1 MPTGLASGH
10 GHIQAATHLNATL
23 SFCGGLEM
31 SSWLSLCQ
39 SHLSILWPGYC
50 QGTLLARLLSGC
62 VDLFL
67 SSLAFFQLLQ
77 ILPSFHTE
85 NTSVPTLMYN

>member
-1 MPTGLASGH
+1 MVVSVSKSFIHSLA
-10 GHIQAATHLNATL
+10 
-23 SFCGGLEM
+23 C
-31 SSWLSLCQ
+31 
-39 SHLSILWPGYC
+39 YC

-85 NTSVPTLMYN
+85 NLCPHPDV